1 MTGFRGNTPNTNT
14 IADYM
19 SQLPMLQKRLKNV
32 RGMQDD
38 KRAIAQQ
45 GFLELVL
52 FHGHYN
58 S

>member
-1 MTGFRGNTPNTNT
+1 
-14 IADYM
+14 
-19 SQLPMLQKRLKNV
+19 MLQKRLKNV

-38 KRAIAQQ
+38 KCAIAQQ
-45 GFLELVL
+45 EFLELVL